1 MNFILENW
9 YMIVVGVCLIAAII
23 FAVVKFSK
31 LSDTQK
37 YETIRG
43 WLLQAVILAE
53 QEYGSGTGKMKLS
66 VVYDQFCKT
75 LPWIAKVLSFEV
87 FSEYVDKAL
96 EEAKAILRGNEAIAA
111 LAETMI
117 KDTRVVKE

>member
-9 YMIVVGVCLIAAII
+9 YIIVAAICVVAAII
-23 FAVVKFSK
+23 FAVVRFSK
-31 LSDTQK
+31 LSGEQK

-96 EEAKAILRGNEAIAA
+96 EEAKVILRGNEAIAA

-117 KDTRVVKE
+117 KDTQVGKE

>member
-1 MNFILENW
+1 MNFIFENR
-9 YMIVVGVCLIAAII
+9 YIIVVAICVI
-23 FAVVKFSK
+23 FAVVYAVIKFGK
-31 LSDTQK
+31 LSGEQK
-37 YETIRG
+37 YETVRG

-66 VVYDQFCKT
+66 VVYDRFCKT

-96 EEAKAILRGNEAIAA
+96 SEAKEILRGNEAIAA

-117 KDTRVVKE
+117 SDGRVDGE

>member
-9 YMIVVGVCLIAAII
+9 YMIVAGVCLIAAII